1 MWYSMER
8 EVSRNWMLLLS
19 VIAVATI
26 GVNLVLLA
34 GIYPT
39 LFGQSARSGE
49 YAYTAEEGLG
59 KNLFTPYLQGDTSQ
73 VEQSKTISVTGTGVV
88 KTKPDRAVI
97 SFSVVTQADTAE
109 EALSENA
116 AKMDSVIRAV
126 RAAGIFENQTET
138 SAYSLNLVWEHPDRG
153 SPKMVGYTCSNTI
166 KVTIKNLSKV
176 GEIIDV
182 AVSAGANQASSLQFT
197 ISEEAMSQLGLNA
210 LSLAVRDAASKATTI
225 ADAAGVTL
233 TGPVSI
239 SLSGYSPY
247 VRTYAFES
255 IAPSIAT
262 PILSPEEVSVTVSV
276 SAIYEFR

>member
-1 MWYSMER
+1 M
-8 EVSRNWMLLLS
+8 SRNWVLLLG

-34 GIYPT
+34 GIYPA
-39 LFGQSARSGE
+39 LFSQSARSEE
-49 YAYTAEEGLG
+49 YVSSIVEGFG
-59 KNLFTPYLQGDTSQ
+59 KASTPSIQQAADQ

-88 KTKPDRAVI
+88 KAKPDRAVI

-116 AKMDSVIRAV
+116 AKMDSIIRAV
-126 RAAGIFENQTET
+126 RAAGILENQTET
-138 SAYSLNLVWEHPDRG
+138 SAYSLNPLWEYPDKG
-153 SPKMVGYTCSNTI
+153 SPKIVGYTCSNTI
-166 KVTIKNLSKV
+166 RVTVKNLNKV
-176 GEIIDV
+176 GEIIDI
-182 AVSAGANQASSLQFT
+182 AVSAGANQVSSLQFT

-210 LSLAVRDAASKATTI
+210 LSLAVRDAASKARII
-225 ADAAGVTL
+225 ADAAEVTL

-239 SLSGYSPY
+239 SLWSYSPY
-247 VRTYAFES
+247 VRSYTFES
-255 IAPSIAT
+255 ALPTPAITT